1 MIWFGTDRDS
11 QLREK
16 PFVTQQDC
24 TFLCGNYIDVAAADA
39 DLQRLRS
46 VDVTAEVD
54 AAVLGKRDDGRAAI
68 YHHEP
73 PLDDDNGP
81 RLAVGLAVTLLPAVG
96 LDTSDWVE
104 HTSTAASVTAGHIVA
119 AMSRSDL
126 EEFGRHVDDAMAILI
141 VAGPTRAVDQ
151 ARSDIVHAQEIAERS
166 VLFDLSA
173 LEAKLDRLGGDG

>member
-1 MIWFGTDRDS
+1 MA
-11 QLREK
+11 
-16 PFVTQQDC
+16 QQDC

-39 DLQRLRS
+39 DLQRLYAD
-46 VDVTAEVD
+46 DVTADVD
-54 AAVLGKRDDGRAAI
+54 AAVLGKRGDGRASF
-68 YHHEP
+68 YHRAA
-73 PLDDDNGP
+73 PLDDDDGP
-81 RLAVGLAVTLLPAVG
+81 RLAVGPGRHAPTRHRPRHLGLGGTHEHGGPASLPA
-96 LDTSDWVE
+96 TSC
-104 HTSTAASVTAGHIVA
+104 A
-119 AMSRSDL
+119 AMCRSDL